1 MGNRGRGYGSGAGGG
16 GSGSGKGAGG
26 GGMQFSMMAPMTP
39 MVKGLI
45 IANVAI
51 WLGLQLIV
59 AMISEKFFHVDLNIT
74 WLFGLVP
81 NNVITKFWVW
91 EFVTYMFLH
100 SANPFHILFNMLLL
114 WWLGGELEQR
124 WGSKFFMTYYFVSG
138 IGAAIL
144 YTLVVLAHG
153 LIFNPTAVW
162 TVPVVGASGAI
173 FGLMLAYGVIFGER
187 VVYFMMLFP
196 MRAKYFTMIL
206 GAVEIVTLMNN
217 GIGGGDVANLAH
229 VGGLLSG
236 FLFLQAY
243 TRFQQRKWRK
253 GGGAGGKGRGRGLK
267 LVVNNDNKKDDSG
280 GPGGGSG
287 GPGGGGSS
295 GGPKY
300 WN

>member
-1 MGNRGRGYGSGAGGG
+1 MGNRGRGSGSGAGGSG
-16 GSGSGKGAGG
+16 GPQ
-26 GGMQFSMMAPMTP
+26 MNFSMMAPMTP
-39 MVKGLI
+39 VVKTLI

-51 WLGLQLIV
+51 WLVLQLIV
-59 AMISEKFFHVDLNIT
+59 AMIAERFFHVDLSLT

-81 NNVITKFWVW
+81 NNVIAKFYVW

-124 WGSKFFMTYYFVSG
+124 WGSRFFTLFYFVSG

-144 YTLVVLAHG
+144 YVLVVLAHG

-162 TVPVVGASGAI
+162 TIPVVGASGAI
-173 FGLMLAYGVIFGER
+173 FGLMLAYGMIFGER

-206 GAVEIVTLMNN
+206 GAVEVVTLMNN

-229 VGGLLSG
+229 VGGLVSG
-236 FLFLQAY
+236 FLFLKAY
-243 TRFQQRKWRK
+243 TRWQQRRWRLNK
-253 GGGAGGKGRGRGLK
+253 GGGGTRNRGRGLK
-267 LVVNNDNKKDDSG
+267 LVVNNDNKKDDK
-280 GPGGGSG
+280 GP
-287 GPGGGGSS
+287 